1 MNTEAKR
8 LALGTA
14 IKERREE
21 QGLSQAR
28 LALMAGSSK
37 SHIWRIETGR
47 ISVGIDE
54 LSRIADAL
62 DTTVQSLIS
71 F

>member
-8 LALGTA
+8 LALGAA

-28 LALMAGSSK
+28 LALMASSSK

>member
-8 LALGTA
+8 LALGAA
-14 IKERREE
+14 IKERREA